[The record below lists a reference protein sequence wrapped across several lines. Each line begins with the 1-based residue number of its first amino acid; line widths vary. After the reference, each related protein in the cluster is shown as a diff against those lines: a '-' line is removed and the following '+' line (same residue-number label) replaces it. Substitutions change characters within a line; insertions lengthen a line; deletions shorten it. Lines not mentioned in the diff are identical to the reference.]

1 MKSLEFQIFAKT
13 NQTSTSY
20 DEKFIIRNTDAR
32 LINYSFYISMYLI
45 INIKI
50 KTLSENII
58 SEIVSS
64 ETCIE
69 TEFAAR

>member
-13 NQTSTSY
+13 NQISTSY

-32 LINYSFYISMYLI
+32 LINYNFYISIYF
-45 INIKI
+45 NKI

-58 SEIVSS
+58 SEIISS